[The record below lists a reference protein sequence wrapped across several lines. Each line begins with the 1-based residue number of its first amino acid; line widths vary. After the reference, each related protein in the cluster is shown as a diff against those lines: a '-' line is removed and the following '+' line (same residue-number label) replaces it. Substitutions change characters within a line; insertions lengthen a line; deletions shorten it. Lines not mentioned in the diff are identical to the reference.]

1 MAGAILVFLILL
13 FLLGFIQ
20 IPFSINNIVLLNYGP
35 IFITLYD
42 LIVFLF
48 IIFIIDLLPES
59 FRAIAYVILLLY
71 ILSFL
76 GILAIT
82 GFSSII
88 VLGLIIGFIV
98 FLVRGA

>member
-1 MAGAILVFLILL
+1 MIVGILVFLVVL
-13 FLLGFIQ
+13 FLLGLIQ
-20 IPFSINNIVLLNYGP
+20 VPFSLSNFVLLNYGP

-71 ILSFL
+71 VLSFF
-76 GILAIT
+76 GILAIS
-82 GFSSII
+82 GFSTII

-98 FLVRGA
+98 FLIRGT